1 MRREQG
7 HLALD
12 GIDGVGRYPFDD
24 VLAPLAVTHAAVEQ
38 VRDVGRLGGLAD
50 DDMRATQFG
59 GIGSAHRRMHRARR
73 KTANGAVLVGDRI
86 K

>member
-12 GIDGVGRYPFDD
+12 GIDRVGGDALDD
-24 VLAPLAVTHAAVEQ
+24 VLAPLAITHAAVEQ

-50 DDMRATQFG
+50 DDVRAAQLG
-59 GIGSAHRRMHRARR
+59 GIGSAHRRMH
-73 KTANGAVLVGDRI
+73 
-86 K
+86 